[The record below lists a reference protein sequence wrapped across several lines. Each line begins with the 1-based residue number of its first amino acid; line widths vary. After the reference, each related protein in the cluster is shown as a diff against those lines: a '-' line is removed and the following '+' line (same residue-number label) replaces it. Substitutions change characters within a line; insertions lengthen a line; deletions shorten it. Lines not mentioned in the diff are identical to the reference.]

1 MAKGP
6 DWNDVHRANPGAIR
20 DALTEP
26 DIPFDDV
33 PRSNGHTGQKAP
45 IISSAKTL
53 QHEVFPPMKY
63 AVKGYVVEGVTILAG
78 RPKIGKSWLALDWNG
93 AIARGGFCFGSL
105 HCIEG
110 EILYLAL
117 EDNKRRLKS
126 RLTKLFGSTEW
137 PDNFEYATEW
147 PTAKEGGIDAIRAWV
162 KSRPNARMV
171 TIDVL
176 ERFRTRP
183 RTGKE
188 NAYATDYETIKELQ
202 SLAAELRIA
211 ILIVT
216 HLRKGADEGD
226 PIDKISGTLGLS
238 GGADAFLILDSN
250 SAGQTIY
257 GRGRDL
263 EEIDKAIRFNR
274 LTCRWEI
281 LGETA
286 EVKRSDERSQILEAL
301 KDADATM
308 SPPTIAGATG
318 LKQGNIRRLL
328 GKMVADGEALKAG
341 YGKYAHRDNGH
352 LVPVRKPRKA
362 KRNEKTVT
370 ARIPTPQTAV
380 TL

>member
-1 MAKGP
+1 
-6 DWNDVHRANPGAIR
+6 
-20 DALTEP
+20 
-26 DIPFDDV
+26 
-33 PRSNGHTGQKAP
+33 
-45 IISSAKTL
+45 
-53 QHEVFPPMKY
+53 
-63 AVKGYVVEGVTILAG
+63 
-78 RPKIGKSWLALDWNG
+78 
-93 AIARGGFCFGSL
+93 
-105 HCIEG
+105 
-110 EILYLAL
+110 
-117 EDNKRRLKS
+117 
-126 RLTKLFGSTEW
+126 LTKLFGSTEW
-137 PDNFEYATEW
+137 PENFEYATEW

-171 TIDVL
+171 TVDVL
-176 ERFRTRP
+176 ERFRTRS

-188 NAYATDYETIKELQ
+188 NAYAADYETIKELQ

-250 SAGQTIY
+250 STGQTIY

-301 KDADATM
+301 KDADVPM
-308 SPPTIAGATG
+308 SPLTIAGATG

-341 YGKYAHRDNGH
+341 YGKYAHRDNEH
-352 LVPVRKPRKA
+352 LVPVRKSRKA
-362 KRNEKTVT
+362 KKNDETVT
-370 ARIPTPQTAV
+370 ARVTTPRTPV

>member
-1 MAKGP
+1 
-6 DWNDVHRANPGAIR
+6 
-20 DALTEP
+20 
-26 DIPFDDV
+26 
-33 PRSNGHTGQKAP
+33 
-45 IISSAKTL
+45 
-53 QHEVFPPMKY
+53 MKY

-78 RPKIGKSWLALDWNG
+78 RPKIGKRWLALDWNG
-93 AIARGGFCFGSL
+93 AIARGGFCFGDL

-110 EILYLAL
+110 AILYLAL

-137 PDNFEYATEW
+137 PENFEYATEW

-171 TIDVL
+171 TVDVL
-176 ERFRTRP
+176 ERFRTRS

-188 NAYATDYETIKELQ
+188 NAYAADYETIKELQ

-250 SAGQTIY
+250 STGQTIY

-301 KDADATM
+301 KDADVPM
-308 SPPTIAGATG
+308 SPLTIAGATG

-341 YGKYAHRDNGH
+341 YGKYAHRDNEH
-352 LVPVRKPRKA
+352 LVPVRKSRKA
-362 KRNEKTVT
+362 KKNDETGCF
-370 ARIPTPQTAV
+370 
-380 TL
+380 